1 MLQPI
6 VPLGITALSIVLAG
20 SMARAAGDPPALA
33 PLMRSFE
40 AYARDLERLDQVWEQ
55 GDDQVQSVLPALPA
69 PAAAVLPIL
78 PDDVQIDQRVR
89 VDLPQAIDLAVS
101 NDPLLQKS
109 IGGVREQQCLLRSI
123 QGRLYPTVSF
133 NLGAGYNQDFQKNFS
148 LVGNSSL
155 IDVGSDS
162 PLLVASGGQNRVQ
175 TNIATGFAGL
185 RVDYELLSFERNAAL
200 AELGADLENAR
211 ELYGNRLRELQLNV
225 SEAYYQLQL
234 ASQLRLIR
242 QVVVSND
249 EVILDQILSMNTAG
263 LVPRVDVLRAE
274 ASLQQ
279 QRFLLTQSEAQLLS
293 RQRRLSLSLIHI

>member
-109 IGGVREQQCLLRSI
+109 IGGVREQQGLLRT
-123 QGRLYPTVSF
+123 RLQR
-133 NLGAGYNQDFQKNFS
+133 AH
-148 LVGNSSL
+148 
-155 IDVGSDS
+155 DV
-162 PLLVASGGQNRVQ
+162 PA
-175 TNIATGFAGL
+175 
-185 RVDYELLSFERNAAL
+185 
-200 AELGADLENAR
+200 GADPNAFPCAC
-211 ELYGNRLRELQLNV
+211 G
-225 SEAYYQLQL
+225 
-234 ASQLRLIR
+234 
-242 QVVVSND
+242 
-249 EVILDQILSMNTAG
+249 
-263 LVPRVDVLRAE
+263 RV
-274 ASLQQ
+274 
-279 QRFLLTQSEAQLLS
+279 
-293 RQRRLSLSLIHI
+293 